1 MQRPTML
8 PSHLSTSDIFTIRK
22 LLRAE
27 VESSRSSRLVKDAHM
42 LVEQLV
48 LEVEQLKSENRQDT
62 QKI

>member
-1 MQRPTML
+1 MQRLTML
-8 PSHLSTSDIFTIRK
+8 QSNLSPSDISTIRK

-48 LEVEQLKSENRQDT
+48 IEVERLKSENSQET
-62 QKI
+62 QKT

>member
-1 MQRPTML
+1 ML

>member
-1 MQRPTML
+1 ML
-8 PSHLSTSDIFTIRK
+8 PSHLSPSDISTIRK

-27 VESSRSSRLVKDAHM
+27 VESSRSSRLMKDAHI

-48 LEVEQLKSENRQDT
+48 IEVERLKSENRQAT

>member
-1 MQRPTML
+1 VQRPTIL
-8 PSHLSTSDIFTIRK
+8 PSHLSPSNISIIRK

-42 LVEQLV
+42 LVEQLMI
-48 LEVEQLKSENRQDT
+48 EVERLKSENRQDA

>member
-8 PSHLSTSDIFTIRK
+8 PSHLSPSDISTIRK

-27 VESSRSSRLVKDAHM
+27 VESSRSSRLVKDAHI

-48 LEVEQLKSENRQDT
+48 IEVERLKSENRQET

>member
-8 PSHLSTSDIFTIRK
+8 PSRLSPSDIFTIRK